1 MVDATGKQNIKVA
14 ALDLGSN
21 TFRLLIARFEG
32 DKPTLLLKRNITV
45 RLGRGLGTGSALR
58 SDSVKRACAVLRE
71 FKVEID
77 RHQPDCLR
85 CCGTEALRRAADAGE
100 FLDEATEILGVGVEV
115 IDGAQEASVTYRGVL
130 ASLEEK
136 HISYPLLVIDV
147 GGSSTELIYGESISL
162 PPISVSLAAGAGLFT
177 ELAESGAL
185 AAPFELMRSG
195 LGDFL
200 AERNLEP
207 GRISLIGTGGTATT
221 MAMLDLGLDH
231 YDQTRVQ
238 GHYLSRTAIRRILA
252 KLRELP
258 VAARQFLPGLEEG
271 RGDIILA
278 GIEIYQEIL
287 ATIEVDGMIVS
298 DSGLLEGIMMSC
310 LEHDSLP
317 R

>member
-1 MVDATGKQNIKVA
+1 MVDATGNRNIKAA

-21 TFRLLIARFEG
+21 TFRLLIAGFKG
-32 DKPTLLLKRNITV
+32 DKPSLLLKRNITV
-45 RLGRGLGTGSALR
+45 QLGRGLGAGAGLS
-58 SDSVKRACAVLRE
+58 SDSVKRACAALRE
-71 FKVEID
+71 FKAEID

-85 CCGTEALRRAADAGE
+85 CCGTEALRRAADADE
-100 FLDEATEILGVGVEV
+100 FLDKATGILGVGVEV
-115 IDGAQEASVTYRGVL
+115 IDGAQEASLTYRGVL
-130 ASLEEK
+130 ASLDEK
-136 HISYPLLVIDV
+136 HFSYPILVIDV
-147 GGSSTELIYGESISL
+147 GGSSTELIYGESLSL
-162 PPISVSLAAGAGLFT
+162 PPESVSLAAGAGLFT

-185 AAPFELMRSG
+185 AAPFELMRRG

-200 AERNLEP
+200 AERSLDR
-207 GRISLIGTGGTATT
+207 GRISLVGTGGTATT

-231 YDQTRVQ
+231 YDQKRVQ
-238 GHYLSRTAIRRILA
+238 GHYLTRAAIRRILA
-252 KLRELP
+252 ELRTLP
-258 VAARQFLPGLEEG
+258 VAARKFLPGLEEG

-298 DSGLLEGIMMSC
+298 DFGLLEGIMMSC